1 MILRRYGTSVQ
12 SVDPNFDSKA
22 LTEIA
27 FRRNHERSDPAD
39 EFTAAWE
46 RVDAHE
52 LVAEAEGS
60 VQDEVEGRALGD
72 LEGQLRRLESGLGP
86 GEVLVVEN
94 EQESDHPKT
103 HTRTVAVENRLHFRI
118 TVRPALRVGVYR
130 KRGGSG

>member
-22 LTEIA
+22 HTEIG

-52 LVAEAEGS
+52 LVAETEGS

-103 HTRTVAVENRLHFRI
+103 HTVAVEGENRLHFRI

>member
-22 LTEIA
+22 L
-27 FRRNHERSDPAD
+27 
-39 EFTAAWE
+39 
-46 RVDAHE
+46 
-52 LVAEAEGS
+52 
-60 VQDEVEGRALGD
+60 
-72 LEGQLRRLESGLGP
+72 ESGLGP
-86 GEVLVVEN
+86 GEILVVEN

-103 HTRTVAVENRLHFRI
+103 HTHTVAVENRLHFRI